1 VLVRRYE
8 EGFYQKLIIDKEAM
22 ENGFKIDPDSDLC
35 QRGIQSRKRLWDCIS
50 TSKAL
55 GLGIG
60 IEPDSTTAND
70 SSNQQGLSDNQK
82 QKLRNAKRYRWT
94 GSRWI
99 CKECNDTGDK
109 FYIRVH
115 FCPVFLERI
124 RKEKEE
130 VQIQN
135 KVEGIPKKAE
145 VVGHSIDSFFCGREI
160 DCLAK

>member
-1 VLVRRYE
+1 
-8 EGFYQKLIIDKEAM
+8 LIIDKEAM
-22 ENGFKIDPDSDLC
+22 ENGFKIDPDSDFVKQGAEIRVELWRRFNANNTLIELEASDHDS
-35 QRGIQSRKRLWDCIS
+35 QR
-50 TSKAL
+50 
-55 GLGIG
+55 
-60 IEPDSTTAND
+60 
-70 SSNQQGLSDNQK
+70 GLSDDQK

-109 FYIRVH
+109 FYIKVH

-130 VQIQN
+130 A
-135 KVEGIPKKAE
+135 KTEGIPKKAE